1 MVETAVRLAHAVEIL
16 PQQLSERES
25 SVAEAVHPEVFE
37 GQFLSDLV
45 VEEVTQH
52 REDHL
57 PELTAAAALES
68 PLVEVIP
75 HLAEAPQVILPE
87 PPVQTSPV
95 QSGAQVAPAGHVS
108 ANQGPAKK
116 LLFWSAAAGE
126 GEATKSSDADQSHVP
141 PVLRGLRKCEA
152 CGFPIS
158 AGRVLC
164 VECEEK
170 KWRGQLRPQA
180 QNRKSSGGIAM
191 PSKSVSGAF
200 SAAAVSMAKAA
211 EAPAPRVADTVP
223 KMPMVPPEPGPFLVE
238 RAETTIATPATTGEA
253 ALPAETPQLILS
265 AGLEPSR
272 SWFSA
277 NKYIILALLVIGAG
291 AAAFLLLR

>member
-1 MVETAVRLAHAVEIL
+1 VTL
-16 PQQLSERES
+16 PEQLSEREC

-45 VEEVTQH
+45 VEDVRQPPQEQA
-52 REDHL
+52 
-57 PELTAAAALES
+57 PETMAAAALES
-68 PLVEVIP
+68 PVAATIP
-75 HLAEAPQVILPE
+75 PPADAVPQVVLPE
-87 PPVQTSPV
+87 PRAVSPQLQAAAAAAARLGPVSSSPV
-95 QSGAQVAPAGHVS
+95 ISGPVS
-108 ANQGPAKK
+108 NRPVVKK
-116 LLFWSAAAGE
+116 SLFWSAAASGD
-126 GEATKSSDADQSHVP
+126 GEAVQTGDADQSHVP

-152 CGFPIS
+152 CGFPVS

-180 QNRKSSGGIAM
+180 ASRKSPTQVAAVPASNPTG
-191 PSKSVSGAF
+191 GAF
-200 SAAAVSMAKAA
+200 AAAAPSMAKAA
-211 EAPAPRVADTVP
+211 EVPAQRAADTVSKVAMIP
-223 KMPMVPPEPGPFLVE
+223 PAPDPFPVEEIAAPVPGGE
-238 RAETTIATPATTGEA
+238 IAA
-253 ALPAETPQLILS
+253 PAEAPQLVLS

-272 SWFSA
+272 SWLSA